1 MIFKTID
8 NGSDIKVVTA
18 MKARKIAQDE
28 LTASIAKQ
36 EAELLTDKEALRELE
51 NAVVGGIPYEEA
63 YAQSMNNASI
73 AAKEHAVATKGAAG
87 STDTFVAK
95 QKVAQ
100 AELKATATAAKGTSM
115 AMKALS
121 IAGNMLVMFAVT
133 EAISLISK
141 AIDDSIHAD
150 ERAIEL
156 TEELKSKHAELKS
169 EYESH
174 KQNVEELAS
183 SYEKLSNGVD
193 TATNTNLS
201 LSEDDYK
208 TYLDITNK
216 LAEVFPSLKKTLD
229 DNGNAILTLGQN
241 GRTASEDLAELLRGE
256 EDLNN
261 YKISQ
266 DITGLFSGVKA
277 QVKESKQATEEYN
290 ASCIDLEEK
299 LKNIKKVS
307 NEGLDFSSEDGFM
320 AATGQIGVDDEY
332 FNALATAVN
341 NFQNSLSNTRRVELS
356 DVFEFPTVNIDENG
370 KYSFWLKTY
379 SLTPDEIEQL
389 QNEIKVQT
397 GAIVPVLQ
405 DNITTSFNEKDQKEK
420 SAELAWKDFLPSLVS
435 TTKTKG
441 SFKGLA
447 VDSFGN
453 EIDEFG
459 EDIQSLI
466 IQMIS
471 NLDMDV
477 ANEMGED
484 PYNWVRDNII
494 FPFTQLDNSDRQL
507 VSETYKKLFELNPND
522 LSEVNQSA
530 IDELIAILAEKLGK
544 TETEI
549 RLNLGFEV
557 DKDLQTKYD
566 EAIEK
571 STKKFNLSKSETES
585 IFTELGIDTFAE
597 IDTWNKIVDSVNT
610 ATEAKKKYAET
621 DIYNGN
627 KATPFSKPEMI
638 SAINDMSEG
647 FEGLDKIF
655 SSISDKKPFD
665 FKLLDDKGFKE
676 AFSGL
681 EGYAD
686 FVETISSNSDNI
698 DACKGAFNELV
709 TEWIESTG
717 ILDKVDEST
726 AQLTISMLENM
737 NVENAEEVV
746 MERLNGKTEA
756 LALQKQFA
764 AKTGNELVDATGDEV
779 IGFLNEA
786 GASEIAKQY
795 LFRLIAQEQVFNNQ
809 NLDTSGKISAL
820 KELATQYGQT
830 ALAAKIAHA
839 EEQAQ
844 KSHRSLTEDDY
855 ASFVEDVN
863 NAINEVEVIY
873 NVPKIDSGSGSGSK
887 SKYKKDE
894 ETKEIDGIKRKVDLL
909 RESYEKLNNE
919 ANDSDNHYSTQ
930 LNFLNAAITKE
941 EDLIALEKEAAKA
954 YKAQWEAKSAG
965 LSAEEKDLIMN
976 GSTDI
981 KQFSGKKYNEVTEAQ
996 SAWDKYKSM
1005 LDSIETDEEKL
1016 LGSQKNRY
1024 QKKIELIQDEVDTL
1038 KDKADYSRIDYH
1050 TQIAYLDE
1058 ALAKSKNLMKT
1069 MSEKADE
1076 AKRKW
1081 NEAKNNIASIDIARI
1096 MNNDLDINNYDNK
1109 EYASRLEEASKL
1121 YGEYLNSEKELD
1133 EQVKSDAEL
1142 QKEAY
1147 EKAIEYITAQQELF
1161 SNKNASIQSDIDLI
1175 DELGG
1180 VVGADVYQDMINN
1193 NEKLIDLYE
1202 QQREEAEDYLSE
1214 LDDDCPEYYEAL
1226 SEIEDCNDAIKNCKI
1241 EQVKWNEEIKRLPVE
1256 RLSKY
1261 LSILGYIKQDL
1272 QNFIDEQASLNIA
1285 TTKDQ
1290 YQGLVDISKKQI
1302 DKLLEQQ
1309 KNLKNLLS
1317 EYSYGSEK
1325 FNDVSG
1331 EIQDID
1337 NEISELIQSQ
1347 NDWNRSMLEIPV
1359 NKLTEAKEQ
1368 LQNISDALSN
1378 TISDYDTAISA
1389 VGSIIDKQVETL
1401 NAEKGAIEDKYTDR
1415 INPLQEEL
1423 DLLKAKTEEENL
1435 QLALEEKQAALEK
1448 AKQNTNNKVM
1458 KNGVFEY
1465 RADIEEIQN
1474 AQKELEDAVY
1484 NKKVNDL
1491 ESQISGLE
1499 EERDKLLAGYDEQIE
1514 KLDKIKDRWS
1524 SISSD
1529 IKLAADAI
1537 KANELLGAG
1546 WENKV
1551 LTGNDDGI
1559 YNSMKEMYS
1568 LASNQKDQY
1577 DKLITQSEY
1586 IADLMSQYIEKWQNG
1601 AITYDQAISGVN
1613 DLLTKLQTGFSNS
1626 DYLDSLIGLSNGNSL
1641 AEILT
1646 NMQSTTSDSLNQFRE
1661 YLESAQSN
1669 KELFTKYA
1677 SSWEE
1682 MKANIAREIE
1692 ALENAARALEN
1703 TSNTNKGYSSDSN
1716 SSSKK
1721 KKSSKKRS
1729 SGGGPNVNDH
1739 RIVLSGPGMALLKHH
1754 TGINA
1759 GYVGKEMDS
1768 PDKRLKAI
1776 GDFINGKSLKQ
1787 NEVPVV
1793 LEKGEVLLND
1803 GQQQMLYKRINELES
1818 GTSFSTP
1825 TLNCNK
1831 MIPSNNND
1839 VSKSMVNNFY
1849 GGINIEEA
1857 QNVVDIAK
1865 GIQNG
1870 MFKQILKRE
1879 IMKPDW

>member
-1 MIFKTID
+1 MIFKMADSSSGGVGDRLTIFNKSITNMKRD
-8 NGSDIKVVTA
+8 YLSGNGLFTSLFSGKCVTSNDIKSISKMAEAIENNSTVA
-18 MKARKIAQDE
+18 QAWQANMKNC
-28 LTASIAKQ
+28 T
-36 EAELLTDKEALRELE
+36 
-51 NAVVGGIPYEEA
+51 
-63 YAQSMNNASI
+63 I
-73 AAKEHAVATKGAAG
+73 AAKEQAKQCLLNHGNLSELAKGLEQSTVAAKAGQIALKGLASAGNMLAIWAISKGFEFVAQGIDNIIHRVEHLNEKALKSKEDYNNLNEKVESVNKELETTKQHISELNAKKNLSLVEQDELNRLKQRNDELERELKIRKQLANTSAKQANEDAKKALNTNVNYGYYNGKNYVSVHGNQIDTALSKLKHYQFLQEKIKITQKKMDSIISKNPENYKKDSEYRELKDTYSSIVYQSDGLEKEIADNIKTLMELDDSLLTTDSESKKLLDDLSICYAKYDEIFNATDETAEDKINKILSRPTLESTKESLVELGKSGNLSVDILNNSFSNLVKLLEESGVSAQELYRYIMALANPDLANINAVKQALYKQFVQPYEGTDETDLNKIKENYYSWLDSMSDEQLLIAYSIINNNDTSGWSFEDFNKKIEESQKQIKISAFF
-87 STDTFVAK
+87 DTFSSLPTKKLDEYITLINSGSLNEKTISSYEDLSRAMRETGISAEDAIQAIKEYSELQPSSIDLTTQIQDSYNILTKLKNELNSTGQIGLDSLSMIAK
-95 QKVAQ
+95 QFP
-100 AELKATATAAKGTSM
+100 ELATATAEYTQGLLSANDLMGLLEIAYNNDADAFRSAMIAKLSGNESFFETIKNNNQELFDSL
-115 AMKALS
+115 ANAYELDVGNWKTLAQAKADIENS
-121 IAGNMLVMFAVT
+121 LVAQLANKWGKYYGSFDANVIKGKDGQYSLVT
-133 EAISLISK
+133 DDPTLI
-141 AIDDSIHAD
+141 
-150 ERAIEL
+150 
-156 TEELKSKHAELKS
+156 
-169 EYESH
+169 YESGY
-174 KQNVEELAS
+174 Q
-183 SYEKLSNGVD
+183 
-193 TATNTNLS
+193 
-201 LSEDDYK
+201 
-208 TYLDITNK
+208 
-216 LAEVFPSLKKTLD
+216 
-229 DNGNAILTLGQN
+229 
-241 GRTASEDLAELLRGE
+241 
-256 EDLNN
+256 
-261 YKISQ
+261 
-266 DITGLFSGVKA
+266 
-277 QVKESKQATEEYN
+277 
-290 ASCIDLEEK
+290 
-299 LKNIKKVS
+299 
-307 NEGLDFSSEDGFM
+307 
-320 AATGQIGVDDEY
+320 
-332 FNALATAVN
+332 
-341 NFQNSLSNTRRVELS
+341 
-356 DVFEFPTVNIDENG
+356 
-370 KYSFWLKTY
+370 
-379 SLTPDEIEQL
+379 EIEDT
-389 QNEIKVQT
+389 V
-397 GAIVPVLQ
+397 
-405 DNITTSFNEKDQKEK
+405 
-420 SAELAWKDFLPSLVS
+420 AEH
-435 TTKTKG
+435 
-441 SFKGLA
+441 
-447 VDSFGN
+447 
-453 EIDEFG
+453 
-459 EDIQSLI
+459 
-466 IQMIS
+466 
-471 NLDMDV
+471 
-477 ANEMGED
+477 
-484 PYNWVRDNII
+484 
-494 FPFTQLDNSDRQL
+494 
-507 VSETYKKLFELNPND
+507 
-522 LSEVNQSA
+522 
-530 IDELIAILAEKLGK
+530 
-544 TETEI
+544 
-549 RLNLGFEV
+549 
-557 DKDLQTKYD
+557 
-566 EAIEK
+566 
-571 STKKFNLSKSETES
+571 
-585 IFTELGIDTFAE
+585 
-597 IDTWNKIVDSVNT
+597 NKIIRS
-610 ATEAKKKYAET
+610 
-621 DIYNGN
+621 
-627 KATPFSKPEMI
+627 
-638 SAINDMSEG
+638 
-647 FEGLDKIF
+647 
-655 SSISDKKPFD
+655 
-665 FKLLDDKGFKE
+665 
-676 AFSGL
+676 
-681 EGYAD
+681 
-686 FVETISSNSDNI
+686 
-698 DACKGAFNELV
+698 
-709 TEWIESTG
+709 
-717 ILDKVDEST
+717 
-726 AQLTISMLENM
+726 
-737 NVENAEEVV
+737 
-746 MERLNGKTEA
+746 
-756 LALQKQFA
+756 
-764 AKTGNELVDATGDEV
+764 
-779 IGFLNEA
+779 LNEA
-786 GASEIAKQY
+786 ANIEIK
-795 LFRLIAQEQVFNNQ
+795 IP
-809 NLDTSGKISAL
+809 NLDGTSNNSASSSP
-820 KELATQYGQT
+820 
-830 ALAAKIAHA
+830 
-839 EEQAQ
+839 
-844 KSHRSLTEDDY
+844 KS
-855 ASFVEDVN
+855 
-863 NAINEVEVIY
+863 
-873 NVPKIDSGSGSGSK
+873 
-887 SKYKKDE
+887 E

-1024 QKKIELIQDEVDTL
+1024 QKKIELIQDEIDTL

-1096 MNNDLDINNYDNK
+1096 MNNDLDINNYDDK

-1435 QLALEEKQAALEK
+1435 QLTLEEKQAALEK

-1703 TSNTNKGYSSDSN
+1703 TSNTNRGHSSDSN

-1818 GTSFSTP
+1818 GTSFSAP